1 MNDELM
7 ILTKVWVIP
16 HPAFER
22 KEKKDLLRLL
32 QIAELCTL
40 QLSALLR
47 NNYI

>member
-7 ILTKVWVIP
+7 TLTKLWVILG
-16 HPAFER
+16 PAFER

-32 QIAELCTL
+32 QTAELCTL
-40 QLSALLR
+40 QLSALHR